1 MFSHK
6 PVKRVAHPSTWSNP
20 FKPTAIRQLG
30 EEHQVR
36 SAHSKEECEP
46 KNAVSRDSRHL
57 SCSLYLDTAMPEIAK
72 NEAIFPSANEVPRPA
87 TILMRTKSFLFCN
100 NGTVNGNEIR
110 RIFEDV
116 QKTNATCKENERLA

>member
-1 MFSHK
+1 
-6 PVKRVAHPSTWSNP
+6 
-20 FKPTAIRQLG
+20 
-30 EEHQVR
+30 
-36 SAHSKEECEP
+36 
-46 KNAVSRDSRHL
+46 
-57 SCSLYLDTAMPEIAK
+57 MPEIAK

-116 QKTNATCKENERLA
+116 QKANATCKENERLASTRSRQPVILESRARTYWKYKLGRKSSLSGSILFVLRKGIPMPTFP